1 MPRVASVQMDV
12 KYGDPDQNVV
22 RIIQSIRDLASQGV
36 ELAVFPECS
45 LAGYCVE
52 SESELAEVGISR
64 HSEYIA
70 QIQATVDETGLVV
83 VFGFSES
90 DGLNYF
96 NTAALLQPNISAN
109 FYQKTHLPEL
119 GYDRFISKGNDLP
132 VFETKFGKVGMLI
145 CFDIRFPE
153 ATRILS
159 LKGADV
165 LLLPTNWPTGADIS
179 ADLLVIARAAENKI
193 FVVSSNRVGTERGFN
208 FIGKSKLI
216 SPMGEVL
223 ASAGNGE
230 DILIADMDFS
240 LSRNKRNVTVPGK
253 HETTIFESRRPE
265 LYGLIL
271 GGTEQILGKTQ

>member
-1 MPRVASVQMDV
+1 MDV